1 MIIGDPDGHWPAL
14 TAIQI
19 LWVNLIT
26 DGLPALSLSVEP
38 AEKGI
43 MKQKP
48 RPPKQGVFAEGL
60 GTRILIHGAL
70 IGGVSLVAY
79 RWALANYDLA
89 VARSATFA
97 VLAFSQLFYSFSARS
112 AKDSLLELGLLSN
125 PQIIYAFFGSGL
137 LQLLVMLIP
146 PVAAVFNVVPM
157 GLDIW
162 MGAIGMALIPM
173 LIVEMVKFL
182 QRDSD

>member
-1 MIIGDPDGHWPAL
+1 MPSWPFPSCS
-14 TAIQI
+14 T
-19 LWVNLIT
+19 
-26 DGLPALSLSVEP
+26 P
-38 AEKGI
+38 
-43 MKQKP
+43 
-48 RPPKQGVFAEGL
+48 
-60 GTRILIHGAL
+60 
-70 IGGVSLVAY
+70 
-79 RWALANYDLA
+79 
-89 VARSATFA
+89 SAP
-97 VLAFSQLFYSFSARS
+97 RS

-137 LQLLVMLIP
+137 LQLLVRLIP